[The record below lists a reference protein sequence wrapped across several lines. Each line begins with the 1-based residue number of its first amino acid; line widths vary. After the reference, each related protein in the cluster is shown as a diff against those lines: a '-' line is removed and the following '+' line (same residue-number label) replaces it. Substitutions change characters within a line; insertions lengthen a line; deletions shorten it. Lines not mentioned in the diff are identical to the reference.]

1 MSEMRLL
8 RAAIYFNFFV
18 ALVLSALTA
27 CSYAL
32 FDYLVFRWYVVAAVF
47 LGSMVLYTFHRL
59 YKIDHIPAERLGE
72 RHRWVLRNAGKAKV
86 FMVSCVFL
94 LMLLLPNFDTDSII
108 WLVPAGILSLG
119 YTIPLVPGEKNWWRF
134 RDIPFAKPL
143 IIALVVSYLTLAF
156 PVFEQEGIMAVF
168 QPDVMKAWSE
178 RLLFILAVTIP
189 FEMRDLSGDRQ
200 AGLETVATEFGFRV
214 SRQLILV
221 VAMAWLALCAWRA
234 FEAAFAW
241 PLVAGPLVLL
251 AALLPA
257 VGFLHPQRG
266 ELFYVLV
273 FEGMILLYA
282 AVTAAMFLFHR
293 LAWSQPPLL

>member
-1 MSEMRLL
+1 MNEMRLL

-27 CSYAL
+27 STYAI
-32 FDYLVFRWYVVAAVF
+32 FDYLGFQWYVVLSVF

-59 YKIDHIPAERLGE
+59 YKIDHIPVGRLGE
-72 RHRWVLRNAGKAKV
+72 RHLWVLRNSGKAKAV
-86 FMVSCVFL
+86 MVSCVFL
-94 LMLLLPNFDTDSII
+94 LMLLLPNFSADSII

-119 YTIPLVPGEKNWWRF
+119 YTVPLVPGEKNWWRF

-156 PVFEQEGIMAVF
+156 PVFEQEGIGTVF

-189 FEMRDLSGDRQ
+189 FEMRDLSDDRQ

-214 SRQLILV
+214 SRQLVLA
-221 VAMAWLALCAWRA
+221 VAVAWFGLSGWHAYEL
-234 FEAAFAW
+234 AFAW
-241 PLVAGPLVLL
+241 PFVVGPLVLL
-251 AALLPA
+251 AALLLALRSLNP
-257 VGFLHPQRG
+257 HRG

-273 FEGMILLYA
+273 FEGMILFYA
-282 AVTAAMFLFHR
+282 GVKAAMFLVH
-293 LAWSQPPLL
+293 